1 MKLTPGNIA
10 KQILI
15 LPIKFYQRCIS
26 PLLPAACRYTPTCSH
41 YAVEAIQAKAFVIV
55 PTSYQTIDGNIES
68 LNSNEIFLSYEGDKM
83 YSQGLIGGTAAANVG
98 EATEYDVNIGKKG
111 DVKINIKVLGRF
123 WKGSYTIKMRKDSN
137 EADIMYNRPN
147 TPTLR
152 LTGNIVPLAKADIFR
167 RSNPM

>member
-1 MKLTPGNIA
+1 MRKFTA
-10 KQILI
+10 ILAMI
-15 LPIKFYQRCIS
+15 FVALPLFGQKMTKEEKK
-26 PLLPAACRYTPTCSH
+26 AAQKAAH
-41 YAVEAIQAKAFVIV
+41 DEAVEAIQLKSFVIV
-55 PTSYQTIDGNIES
+55 PTSYQTVDGNVES
-68 LNSNEIFLSYEGDKM
+68 LNTNEIFLSVEGDKM
-83 YSQGLIGGTAAANVG
+83 YSQGMIGGTAAANVA

-137 EADIMYNRPN
+137 EADIMYNKPN
-147 TPTLR
+147 SPTLR

>member
-1 MKLTPGNIA
+1 MKKFIAIAAILLCALPLFGQKLTKEEKKA
-10 KQILI
+10 LEQ
-15 LPIKFYQRCIS
+15 QAHDS
-26 PLLPAACRYTPTCSH
+26 
-41 YAVEAIQAKAFVIV
+41 AVEAIQAKAFVIV